1 MLIFVVFFYNI
12 SKSEATNS
20 LANSVIE
27 ESNLQPFFRFNKTK
41 KKKKKEEIETK
52 SSLIDK
58 KDLKDLLIYLL
69 CTLTVSR

>member
-41 KKKKKEEIETK
+41 KKKKEEIETK